1 MSRIEQL
8 IGEIEEFINNC
19 KPSTFSPNKL
29 IVNKD
34 DIMELLM
41 ELRAEVPAEIK
52 QYQKIISNQDA
63 IIADAKN
70 QANSMMAE
78 ASKMTK
84 QLVDEHEIMQKAHE
98 SANKLMEEARN
109 YAQRLVDD
117 AYDESDNLKS
127 QTIRYIDDLL
137 ASVSSNIQYSMQ
149 DAQSRF
155 DQLSNS
161 LNITVNTI
169 EQNRVELSKSY
180 SDTQAEESEQQEQG
194 EIQLQ

>member
-180 SDTQAEESEQQEQG
+180 SDTQAEEPEQQEQG

>member
-1 MSRIEQL
+1 
-8 IGEIEEFINNC
+8 
-19 KPSTFSPNKL
+19 
-29 IVNKD
+29 
-34 DIMELLM
+34 
-41 ELRAEVPAEIK
+41 
-52 QYQKIISNQDA
+52 
-63 IIADAKN
+63 
-70 QANSMMAE
+70 MMAE

-180 SDTQAEESEQQEQG
+180 SDTQAEEPEQQEQE